1 MPLDIAIHRTRAEA
15 FLGALEKEV
24 YQHFSG
30 QKEVCDT
37 SAVYDRFPD
46 LFTKD
51 AVIELD
57 RVYDA
62 ASGDDVRRRLAY
74 LLAFTVD
81 GYVGGET
88 RQLSDEIANAEGAT
102 TIEVDGERMNLR
114 GAPVAQANEADRAR
128 RGRIQAARLEAVE
141 RVLNPL
147 LDREWRRAHEVA
159 EGLGYPHYMALYSE
173 VKGIDYLALR
183 ARTDAFLHDTAGLYQ
198 RRMEDLVGERL
209 GIPLEELTYADIPY
223 LWRAPEFDQAFS
235 AERLLPTLERTLAGL
250 GIDLRRQRNV
260 HLDTEARELK
270 SPRAFC
276 SPVRVPDEIYLCVMP
291 QGGQDDYGALLHEAG
306 HTEHF
311 AHVPPGLSFEY
322 RHLGDNAVTES
333 YAFLLDHLPL
343 NREWLVQYLDF
354 AESDDFVRF
363 SSVAELFYF
372 RRYAAKLAYETEL
385 HTQAG
390 SLDHMAEVYRGHL
403 SEALMVPVPA
413 ENYLS
418 DVDGGFY
425 AASYLRAWMLE
436 ASWRVMLE
444 ERFGREW
451 FVRREAGDWIKELW
465 SYGQELPAE
474 TILLKYG
481 GGMLNTDPLRHL
493 LERVLGR

>member
-1 MPLDIAIHRTRAEA
+1 MPLDIATHRSRAEA
-15 FLGALEKEV
+15 FIAALEKEV
-24 YQHFSG
+24 YEHFSG
-30 QKEVCDT
+30 RKEVCDT
-37 SAVYDRFPD
+37 AAVYDRFPD
-46 LFTKD
+46 LFTRD
-51 AVIELD
+51 AVVELN
-57 RVYDA
+57 RIYDA
-62 ASGDDVRRRLAY
+62 ASGDDPRRRLAY
-74 LLAFTVD
+74 LLAFTVE

-88 RQLSDEIANAEGAT
+88 RLLSDEIANTESKAS
-102 TIEVDGERMNLR
+102 IEVDGERLALR
-114 GAPVAQANEADRAR
+114 TAPVAQANEADRER
-128 RGRIQAARLEAVE
+128 RARIQQARLDAVD
-141 RVLNPL
+141 RLLNPL
-147 LDREWRRAHEVA
+147 LDRLWRRAHEVA

-198 RRMEDLVGERL
+198 RRMDDLVRERL
-209 GIPLEELTYADIPY
+209 GIPLEELRYADVPY
-223 LWRAPEFDQAFS
+223 LWRAPAFDKAFS
-235 AERLLPTLERTLAGL
+235 ADKLLATLERTLEGL
-250 GIDLRRQRNV
+250 GIDLRTQQNV

-291 QGGQDDYGALLHEAG
+291 QGGQDDYSALLHEAG

-311 AHVPPGLSFEY
+311 AHVPSGQAFEY
-322 RHLGDNAVTES
+322 ANLGDNAVTES
-333 YAFLLDHLPL
+333 YAFLFDHLLVNPA
-343 NREWLVQYLDF
+343 WLARYLDF
-354 AESDDFVRF
+354 AESDEFVRF
-363 SSVAELFYF
+363 SSVSDLFYF

-385 HTQAG
+385 HSQTG
-390 SLDHMAEVYRGHL
+390 SLDGMAAVYASRLG
-403 SEALMVPVPA
+403 EALMMPVP
-413 ENYLS
+413 EQNYLS

-451 FVRREAGDWIKELW
+451 FVSHDAGDWIKELW

-474 TILLKYG
+474 HILLKYG

>member
-1 MPLDIAIHRTRAEA
+1 MPLDIATHRSRAEA
-15 FLGALEKEV
+15 FIAALEKEV
-24 YQHFSG
+24 YEHFSG
-30 QKEVCDT
+30 RKEVCDT
-37 SAVYDRFPD
+37 AAVYERFPD
-46 LFTKD
+46 LFTRE
-51 AVIELD
+51 AVVELN
-57 RVYDA
+57 RIYDA
-62 ASGDDVRRRLAY
+62 ASGDDPRRRLAY
-74 LLAFTVD
+74 LLAFTVE

-88 RQLSDEIANAEGAT
+88 RLLSDEIANTESKAS
-102 TIEVDGERMNLR
+102 IEVDGERLALR
-114 GAPVAQANEADRAR
+114 TAPVAQANEADRER
-128 RGRIQAARLEAVE
+128 RARIQQARLDAVD
-141 RVLNPL
+141 RLLNPL
-147 LDREWRRAHEVA
+147 LDRLWRRAHEVA

-198 RRMEDLVGERL
+198 RRMDDLVRERL
-209 GIPLEELTYADIPY
+209 GIPLEELRYADVPY
-223 LWRAPEFDQAFS
+223 LWRAPAFDQAFS
-235 AERLLPTLERTLAGL
+235 ADKLLATLERTLEGL
-250 GIDLRRQRNV
+250 GIDLRAQPNV

-291 QGGQDDYGALLHEAG
+291 QGGQDDYSALLHEAG

-311 AHVPPGLSFEY
+311 AHVPSGQAFEY
-322 RHLGDNAVTES
+322 ANLGDNAVTES
-333 YAFLLDHLPL
+333 YAFLFDHLLVNPA
-343 NREWLVQYLDF
+343 WLARYLDF
-354 AESDDFVRF
+354 AESDEFVRF
-363 SSVAELFYF
+363 ASVSDLFYF

-385 HTQAG
+385 HSQTGA
-390 SLDHMAEVYRGHL
+390 LDGMAAVYASRLG
-403 SEALMVPVPA
+403 EALMMPVP
-413 ENYLS
+413 EQNYLS

-451 FVRREAGDWIKELW
+451 FVSHDAGDWIKELW

-474 TILLKYG
+474 HILLKYG